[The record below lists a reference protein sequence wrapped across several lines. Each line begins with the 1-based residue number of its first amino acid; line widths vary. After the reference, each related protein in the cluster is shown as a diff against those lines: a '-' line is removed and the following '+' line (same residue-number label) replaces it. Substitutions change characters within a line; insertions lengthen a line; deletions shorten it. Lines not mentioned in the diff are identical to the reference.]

1 MKAFENKL
9 RNIVRDS
16 IGMVEPE
23 HVDAVVDTI
32 LTDSLGGAS
41 LALEKV
47 VLDIDDSMNYYEIR
61 NYIIEFKGDIDLMIM
76 KLTKSNT

>member
-1 MKAFENKL
+1 MKEFENRL
-9 RNIVRDS
+9 RNIVRNS

-23 HVDAVVDTI
+23 HVDAVVDSI

-61 NYIIEFKGDIDLMIM
+61 NYIIEFKGEIDLMI
-76 KLTKSNT
+76 LRITNTNT